1 MFPTM
6 QLIILGVPEHHRCSR
21 CRFVHGLSS
30 KELPALQGRCKD
42 KSVDK
47 PGSNTFL
54 GVELSFWFI
63 ARCIGA
69 KFAPFY

>member
-1 MFPTM
+1 
-6 QLIILGVPEHHRCSR
+6 LEHHRCSR
-21 CRFVHGLSS
+21 CQFVHGLSS
-30 KELPALQGRCKD
+30 KELPALLGRCKD

-54 GVELSFWFI
+54 GVELSFWFKG
-63 ARCIGA
+63 RCIGA